1 MATAIDPIC
10 QMDVDTDNPPGGQSE
25 HDGTTYYFCA
35 PGCKVAFDKEPE
47 KYMSEAHDHDDHEG
61 HDHGAHDEHEGHDH
75 GAHDEH
81 EGHDH
86 GAHDEHEGHD
96 HGAHESHEEPAAA
109 ADDDHDDHDHGP
121 GGHSHGHHMP
131 EAPAQNAPAAS
142 KPGFFA
148 RLFGKK

>member
-25 HDGTTYYFCA
+25 HNDKIYYFCA

-47 KYMSEAHDHDDHEG
+47 KYMSEAHGEYEDHEDHEG
-61 HDHGAHDEHEGHDH
+61 HDHGDHEGHDH
-75 GAHDEH
+75 GTQ
-81 EGHDH
+81 EGHDS
-86 GAHDEHEGHD
+86 HDD
-96 HGAHESHEEPAAA
+96 HG
-109 ADDDHDDHDHGP
+109 DHDHGP

-131 EAPAQNAPAAS
+131 ERPAAS
-142 KPGFFA
+142 GPAAKKPGFFT

>member
-47 KYMSEAHDHDDHEG
+47 KYLSESQGEHEGHDHEDHEG
-61 HDHGAHDEHEGHDH
+61 HDHGDHEGHNHGAQESHDSHDDH
-75 GAHDEH
+75 G
-81 EGHDH
+81 
-86 GAHDEHEGHD
+86 
-96 HGAHESHEEPAAA
+96 
-109 ADDDHDDHDHGP
+109 DHDHGP
-121 GGHSHGHHMP
+121 GGHSHGHHMT
-131 EAPAQNAPAAS
+131 ERPAAS
-142 KPGFFA
+142 GHATKKPGFFA

>member
-10 QMDVDTDNPPGGQSE
+10 KMDVDTDNPPGGQSE

-47 KYMSEAHDHDDHEG
+47 KYLAEAEPAGHDDHSDHE
-61 HDHGAHDEHEGHDH
+61 DHGGHEDH
-75 GAHDEH
+75 G
-81 EGHDH
+81 
-86 GAHDEHEGHD
+86 
-96 HGAHESHEEPAAA
+96 
-109 ADDDHDDHDHGP
+109 HDDHDHGP

-131 EAPAQNAPAAS
+131 EREEAAAPAS

>member
-25 HDGTTYYFCA
+25 HNDKTYYFCA

-47 KYMSEAHDHDDHEG
+47 PEKYMSEAHGEYEDHEDHEG
-61 HDHGAHDEHEGHDH
+61 HDHGDHEGHDH
-75 GAHDEH
+75 GTQ
-81 EGHDH
+81 EGHDSL
-86 GAHDEHEGHD
+86 DD
-96 HGAHESHEEPAAA
+96 HG
-109 ADDDHDDHDHGP
+109 DHDHGP

-131 EAPAQNAPAAS
+131 ERPAAS
-142 KPGFFA
+142 GPAAKKPGFFT

>member
-25 HDGTTYYFCA
+25 HNDRTYYFCA

-47 KYMSEAHDHDDHEG
+47 KYLSESQGEHEGHDHEDHEGHDHGDHEG
-61 HDHGAHDEHEGHDH
+61 HDHGAQESHDSHDDH
-75 GAHDEH
+75 G
-81 EGHDH
+81 
-86 GAHDEHEGHD
+86 
-96 HGAHESHEEPAAA
+96 
-109 ADDDHDDHDHGP
+109 DHDHGS

-131 EAPAQNAPAAS
+131 ERPAAS
-142 KPGFFA
+142 GPAAKKPGFFA

>member
-25 HDGTTYYFCA
+25 HNGTTYYFCA

-47 KYMSEAHDHDDHEG
+47 KYMSEAHGEYEAHEDHEGHDHGDHEG
-61 HDHGAHDEHEGHDH
+61 HDHGAQESHDSHDDH
-75 GAHDEH
+75 G
-81 EGHDH
+81 
-86 GAHDEHEGHD
+86 
-96 HGAHESHEEPAAA
+96 
-109 ADDDHDDHDHGP
+109 DHDHGS

-131 EAPAQNAPAAS
+131 ERPAAS
-142 KPGFFA
+142 GPTAKKPGFFA

>member
-25 HDGTTYYFCA
+25 HEGTTYYFCA

-47 KYMSEAHDHDDHEG
+47 KYVSEAHDHEG
-61 HDHGAHDEHEGHDH
+61 HDHGDHEGHDHAGHDEHEGHD
-75 GAHDEH
+75 
-81 EGHDH
+81 
-86 GAHDEHEGHD
+86 
-96 HGAHESHEEPAAA
+96 EPAEAA
-109 ADDDHDDHDHGP
+109 HDDHDDHGHGHGP

-131 EAPAQNAPAAS
+131 ERPAETALAA
-142 KPGFFA
+142 KRPGFFA

>member
-25 HDGTTYYFCA
+25 HNDRTYYFCA

-47 KYMSEAHDHDDHEG
+47 KYMSEAHDEYEDHDHDHEDHEGHDHGDHEG
-61 HDHGAHDEHEGHDH
+61 HDHGAQ
-75 GAHDEH
+75 
-81 EGHDH
+81 
-86 GAHDEHEGHD
+86 
-96 HGAHESHEEPAAA
+96 ESH
-109 ADDDHDDHDHGP
+109 DSHDDHDGHDDHGDHDHGP

-131 EAPAQNAPAAS
+131 ERPAAS
-142 KPGFFA
+142 GPVVKKPGFFA

>member
-25 HDGTTYYFCA
+25 HEGTTYYFCA

-47 KYMSEAHDHDDHEG
+47 KYVSEAHDHDNHEG
-61 HDHGAHDEHEGHDH
+61 HDHGDHEEHDH
-75 GAHDEH
+75 GGHDEPAEAAHD
-81 EGHDH
+81 
-86 GAHDEHEGHD
+86 AHDD
-96 HGAHESHEEPAAA
+96 HEE
-109 ADDDHDDHDHGP
+109 HDHGP

-131 EAPAQNAPAAS
+131 DRPAETAATAV
-142 KPGFFA
+142 KRPGFFA

>member
-25 HDGTTYYFCA
+25 HNDRIYYFCA

-47 KYMSEAHDHDDHEG
+47 KYMSEAHDEYEDHDHEDHEGHDHEG
-61 HDHGAHDEHEGHDH
+61 HDHGVQ
-75 GAHDEH
+75 
-81 EGHDH
+81 
-86 GAHDEHEGHD
+86 
-96 HGAHESHEEPAAA
+96 ESH
-109 ADDDHDDHDHGP
+109 DSHDDHDGHDDHGDHDHGP

-131 EAPAQNAPAAS
+131 ERPAAS
-142 KPGFFA
+142 GPAAKKPGFFA

>member
-10 QMDVDTDNPPGGQSE
+10 KMDVDTQNPPGGQSE
-25 HDGTTYYFCA
+25 SQGTTYYFCA

-47 KYMSEAHDHDDHEG
+47 KYILREGPDVHDDHHG
-61 HDHGAHDEHEGHDH
+61 HDHGT
-75 GAHDEH
+75 
-81 EGHDH
+81 
-86 GAHDEHEGHD
+86 
-96 HGAHESHEEPAAA
+96 
-109 ADDDHDDHDHGP
+109 

-131 EAPAQNAPAAS
+131 ESEAKAAPAAS

>member
-10 QMDVDTDNPPGGQSE
+10 KMDVDTDNAPGGQSE
-25 HDGTTYYFCA
+25 HDDTTYYFCA

-47 KYMSEAHDHDDHEG
+47 KYLAEAESAGHDDHGDHGDHEG
-61 HDHGAHDEHEGHDH
+61 HDDHSDHEDH
-75 GAHDEH
+75 GGH
-81 EGHDH
+81 EDH
-86 GAHDEHEGHD
+86 G
-96 HGAHESHEEPAAA
+96 
-109 ADDDHDDHDHGP
+109 HDDHDHGS

-131 EAPAQNAPAAS
+131 EREEAAAPAN